1 MRVLV
6 CGAGE
11 VGYHVADHLARLGH
25 DVTVIDRSP
34 RLVRRISDLMEVR
47 AIEGHASDPAV
58 LERAQAADADLL
70 IAVTA
75 LDEVNLVACQVAR
88 ALFDVSEVIAR
99 VRNPS
104 YLQPRWQRIFGADP
118 GFALSPDRI
127 ISPEAEVAAAIFASL
142 EVPGATLSLRFAE
155 GRVRVL
161 GLHLGEDCPVVETPL
176 RQLTELFPDLAVRVM
191 AVEREGRLRAV
202 TSDDQLLV
210 GDSIYIAVHDGQ
222 VDRALAAFGIEA
234 KPARDLIIVGGGE
247 VGVGLARLMER
258 HRRDVHV
265 KIIEKD
271 EERAAFAAD
280 QVSRSVVLNGDAL
293 QIDVLQEAGIENA
306 DTLVAVT
313 NLDQANILACLLA
326 RHLGRDIR
334 TLALITREA
343 FAPLVHEIGIDVRVD
358 PRAITISSILRHIR
372 RGGIRQVRTIADGRG
387 EILEVRLL
395 DHARIVHKRIRE
407 AGLPQ
412 GVVIGAI
419 VRGDETLIARPDTPL
434 EAGDSIIV
442 FAERDAVRALENLLM
457 VDAIFY

>member
-1 MRVLV
+1 MRVVV

-34 RLVRRISDLMEVR
+34 RLVRRISDLLEVR

-58 LERAQAADADLL
+58 LEQAQAADADLL

-75 LDEVNLVACQVAR
+75 LDEVNLVACQVAHT
-88 ALFDVSEVIAR
+88 LFDITEVVAR

-104 YLQPRWQRIFGADP
+104 YLAPRWQRLFGEPP
-118 GFALSPDRI
+118 GFALSTDRI
-127 ISPEAEVAAAIFASL
+127 ISPEAEVAGAIFSSL
-142 EVPGATLSLRFAE
+142 EVPGASLSLRFAD

-161 GLHLGEDCPVVETPL
+161 GLSLGEECPVVETPL
-176 RQLTELFPDLAVRVM
+176 RQLTELFPELAVRVM
-191 AVEREGRLRAV
+191 AVEREGRLQAV

-210 GDSIYIAVHDGQ
+210 GDTIYIAVQDDQ
-222 VDRALAAFGIEA
+222 VDRALAAFGIKAE
-234 KPARDLIIVGGGE
+234 PARDLIIVGGGE

-258 HRRDVHV
+258 HHRDVHV

-271 EERAAFAAD
+271 EDRAAFAAD
-280 QVSRSVVLNGDAL
+280 QVARSVVLNGDAL
-293 QIDVLQEAGIENA
+293 QIDILKEAGIENA

-313 NLDQANILACLLA
+313 NLDQANILASLLA
-326 RHLGRDIR
+326 RHLGENIR
-334 TLALITREA
+334 TLALISREA
-343 FAPLVHEIGIDVRVD
+343 FAPLVHEVGIDVRID

-372 RGGIRQVRTIADGRG
+372 RGGIRKVRTIADGKG

-395 DHARIVHKRIRE
+395 DHARVVHKRIRE
-407 AGLPQ
+407 AGLPT

-419 VRGDETLIARPDTPL
+419 VRGEEIIIARPETPL
-434 EAGDSIIV
+434 EAGDALVI
-442 FAERDAVRALENLLM
+442 FAERDALRALENLLM
-457 VDAIFY
+457 VDAVFY